1 MDKLLDIRSEVT
13 KKLEEK
19 RASKEIGKA
28 LDAQAI
34 LYAEGETLKLLQQM
48 ESQLASIFIV
58 SQVTVKTMDEAP
70 VMPISVKMSKDWV
83 L

>member
-1 MDKLLDIRSEVT
+1 M
-13 KKLEEK
+13 
-19 RASKEIGKA
+19 
-28 LDAQAI
+28 DAQAI

-58 SQVTVKTMDEAP
+58 SQVTVKAMDEAP
-70 VMPISVKMSKDWV
+70 SDAISVKMSKDWV